1 MNTEE
6 KKSFYFQAARTE
18 EGRVRLSKDRGK
30 DSGQDGVGD
39 EGKDSTNK
47 IKDWGKDGNG
57 QEGSECLK
65 GCSPCKGSERILNAN
80 DAGVVYKVRGLKVFN
95 NDVESVKSG

>member
-1 MNTEE
+1 MTSRST
-6 KKSFYFQAARTE
+6 K
-18 EGRVRLSKDRGK
+18 EGQDNGK

-80 DAGVVYKVRGLKVFN
+80 DAGVVYKVRGSKVFN
-95 NDVESVKSG
+95 NDVGVGEEWIN